1 LKKNLKAIFPIFSLT
16 LLLIGILMLVAPAT
30 AAPTLV
36 WEGSVSS
43 SGEEVV
49 SPILE
54 DGIQYIIVVNGSWW
68 YNYDG
73 NLAADA
79 QYYTTDWTNNWIW
92 GNYLSAPPPGS
103 EHSFLQ
109 INGADVDWG
118 PFNNGYDDHLGHS
131 YTVWCTGE
139 GAALTFRI
147 VDWVD
152 SDYENNDCHIDL
164 LIYKDVIVGGYVLDS
179 NPWEASALFII
190 GALIFAVAVTVPI
203 IKYSRKAHIR
213 IG

>member
-1 LKKNLKAIFPIFSLT
+1 MKKNLKVIFPIFSLM

-30 AAPTLV
+30 ASYTLV
-36 WEGSVSS
+36 WEGSISS
-43 SGEEVV
+43 TGEEVV

-54 DGIQYIIVVNGSWW
+54 DEIQYLIVVNETWM

-79 QYYTTDWTNNWIW
+79 QYYTLDWTNNWIW
-92 GNYLSAPPPGS
+92 GDHLAAPPLGS
-103 EHSFLQ
+103 GHSFLQ
-109 INGADVDWG
+109 INGLDVDWG
-118 PFNNGYDDHLGHS
+118 PFSNGYDHLGHN
-131 YTVWCTGE
+131 YTTWCTGE

-152 SDYENNDCHIDL
+152 SDYKNNVCHL
-164 LIYKDVIVGGYVLDS
+164 HVLIYKDVIVGGYVLDS
-179 NPWEASALFII
+179 DPWDATVLFII